1 MDIAAASG
9 RFVVCFARRAE
20 NIFLSG
26 KAPFLSTAAWKKA
39 KQSPCWSTCVKVV
52 ESGPPVD
59 WSKLHPTQL
68 YDMLVVLENMDMRF
82 TMNWLLFPPATK
94 EVQLDEKWGFVY
106 KKEANCDPHEEARGD
121 NWDHTA
127 LDAEH
132 RLLLSVVPGKRT
144 PDKCHQVVAE
154 VKKRTGGRTDILL
167 TTDEYA
173 SYKPAI
179 RSAYE
184 EEDQQPEH
192 HQRKKAKRSMPK
204 DLCYATVRKTRKGGR
219 VVSVLL
225 SLVFGAFSV
234 LVGLLYRSSVSSMI
248 NTSFVERH
256 NGTDRNQNA
265 RKARKTLKFS
275 KDWDAHNA
283 MTYFVAYSYNFCWPV
298 RTLQVKDERGKWSAR
313 TPAMAAGLADHV
325 WSTREWV
332 LFPARPG

>member
-1 MDIAAASG
+1 
-9 RFVVCFARRAE
+9 
-20 NIFLSG
+20 
-26 KAPFLSTAAWKKA
+26 
-39 KQSPCWSTCVKVV
+39 
-52 ESGPPVD
+52 
-59 WSKLHPTQL
+59 
-68 YDMLVVLENMDMRF
+68 MDMRY
-82 TMNWLLFPPATK
+82 MMSWLPFPPETK
-94 EVQLDEKWGFVY
+94 EVQFDEKWGFVH
-106 KKEANCDPHEEARGD
+106 KKEANCEPHEEERGD

-144 PDKCHQVVAE
+144 ADKCHQVVSE

-167 TTDEYA
+167 TSDEHA

-179 RSAYE
+179 KSAYE
-184 EEDQQPEH
+184 EEDHQPKY
-192 HQRKKAKRSMPK
+192 HQRRKAKRKMPK

-225 SLVFGAFSV
+225 RLVFGTLSV
-234 LVGLLYRSSVSSMI
+234 LIGLLSRSSVSSTI

-265 RKARKTLKFS
+265 RKVRKTLKFS
-275 KDWDAHNA
+275 KDWDVHNA

-298 RTLQVKDERGKWSAR
+298 RTLRVKDELGRWSAR
-313 TPAMAAGLADHV
+313 TPAMSAGLTDHV

>member
-1 MDIAAASG
+1 
-9 RFVVCFARRAE
+9 
-20 NIFLSG
+20 
-26 KAPFLSTAAWKKA
+26 
-39 KQSPCWSTCVKVV
+39 
-52 ESGPPVD
+52 
-59 WSKLHPTQL
+59 
-68 YDMLVVLENMDMRF
+68 MRY
-82 TMNWLLFPPATK
+82 MMSWLLFPPATK

-106 KKEANCDPHEEARGD
+106 KKEANCDPHECERGD

-132 RLLLSVVPGKRT
+132 RLLLSIVPGKRT
-144 PDKCHQVVAE
+144 ADKCHQVVAE
-154 VKKRTGGRTDILL
+154 VKQRTGGRTDLLL
-167 TTDEYA
+167 TSDEHA
-173 SYKPAI
+173 PYKSAI
-179 RSAYE
+179 KSAYV

-192 HQRKKAKRSMPK
+192 RHRKKTRRRMPK

-225 SLVFGAFSV
+225 KLVFGTVLA
-234 LVGLLYRSSVSSMI
+234 LVGLLSRSSVSSKI

-298 RTLQVKDERGKWSAR
+298 RTLRVKDELGRWKAR
-313 TPAMAAGLADHV
+313 TPAMSAGLTQHI
-325 WSTREWV
+325 WSTKEWIS
-332 LFPARPG
+332 FPAKPVRSM